1 MGGENVLAAPMIV
14 LTWGSSPRG
23 RGKPSRCPSS
33 QTPRRL
39 IPAWAGKTVPPVTL
53 PGYQGA
59 HPRVGGEN
67 ANRDNKYQLQK
78 GSSPRGRGK
87 LVPCAGIPGV
97 AGLIPA
103 WAGKTRLGTLT
114 TSRSRAHPRVGG
126 ENSRASVG
134 TLLGTGS
141 SPRGRGKPHGARLAP
156 GVSGLIPA
164 WAGKTCKSNPYVL
177 GVRAHPRVGG
187 ENLEGVVYVRQTLG
201 SSPRGRGKPVSLHL
215 EEGTGGLIPAWAGK
229 TCCCV
234 CALFAHRAHP
244 RVGGENSPP
253 TPARRRFSGS
263 SPRGR
268 GKLVILP
275 FLIVSHRLIPAWA
288 GKTILSPGLNCAHR
302 AHPRVGGENGQ
313 GDGLSAVARGSS
325 PRGRGK
331 LVVVVLGV
339 VEFRLIPAWAG
350 KTTSSTPSR
359 RRSRAHPR
367 VGGENLDLVHTDLYV
382 PGSSPRGRGKPRH

>member
-1 MGGENVLAAPMIV
+1 M
-14 LTWGSSPRG
+14 
-23 RGKPSRCPSS
+23 
-33 QTPRRL
+33 
-39 IPAWAGKTVPPVTL
+39 
-53 PGYQGA
+53 
-59 HPRVGGEN
+59 
-67 ANRDNKYQLQK
+67 
-78 GSSPRGRGK
+78 
-87 LVPCAGIPGV
+87 
-97 AGLIPA
+97 
-103 WAGKTRLGTLT
+103 
-114 TSRSRAHPRVGG
+114 
-126 ENSRASVG
+126 
-134 TLLGTGS
+134 
-141 SPRGRGKPHGARLAP
+141 
-156 GVSGLIPA
+156 
-164 WAGKTCKSNPYVL
+164 
-177 GVRAHPRVGG
+177 
-187 ENLEGVVYVRQTLG
+187 EGVVYVRQTLG

-313 GDGLSAVARGSS
+313 GEGLSAVARGSA

-382 PGSSPRGRGKPRH
+382 PGSSPRGRGKQKTATRPRSTRRLIPAWAGKTTVHCDGAALARAHPRVGGENQLLVARALAGAGSSPRGRGKRASPT